1 MFMKKGNYTI
11 GNDKITI
18 IDIVAINNFINL
30 YNIYL
35 DMKKDYDS
43 CVDSLNARFS
53 IDKQKDIIQEIYLKI
68 LQTNMENLNNLSSKE
83 NSEEAKN
90 RIVELR
96 KFSTK
101 IKKYKNLLSILNISD
116 NDTFSKFISFKSL
129 REIENEVREK
139 YTKCNEAYIMTI
151 SNEIYSNQDEVLR
164 KKINDLYDELVSV
177 KKYMEILAQYEDKL
191 KKSSNLMG
199 LFLKSNMNKK
209 LKEELKKDTN
219 RNFSDL
225 SSKSGDISVL
235 IGNEICKYS
244 KYILPISTFTEKI
257 YDDAMKALN
266 KFDEP
271 EDEIQI
277 SQNVSIVNNN
287 SEIQK
292 LRKLYDEYGVD
303 SYYLEPSSALWYL
316 NYNEALVKLKFCED
330 YYMKNNNCSAA
341 GTYFQVEV
349 LYMNSIEFKNKFD
362 KDLSEF
368 VDKYTKQE
376 IIIEN
381 ENSNIRYQKVM

>member
-1 MFMKKGNYTI
+1 MKKGNYTI

-90 RIVELR
+90 KIVELR

-101 IKKYKNLLSILNISD
+101 IKKYKNLLSMLNISD

-164 KKINDLYDELVSV
+164 KNINDLYDELVSV
-177 KKYMEILAQYEDKL
+177 KKYMEILTQYEDKL

-199 LFLKSNMNKK
+199 LFVKSNMNKK

-257 YDDAMKALN
+257 YDDAMEALN
-266 KFDEP
+266 KFDET

-277 SQNVSIVNNN
+277 SQKVSIVNIN
-287 SEIQK
+287 SDIQK
-292 LRKLYDEYGVD
+292 LKELYAVYGVD

-330 YYMKNNNCSAA
+330 YYMQNNNCSAA
-341 GTYFQVEV
+341 GTAFQAEV
-349 LYMNSIEFKNKFD
+349 LYMNSIEFKTKFD
-362 KDLSEF
+362 KDMSEL
-368 VDKYTKQE
+368 VDKYLGQK

-381 ENSNIRYQKVM
+381 DNNNIHYQKVI

>member
-1 MFMKKGNYTI
+1 MKKGIYTV

-35 DMKKDYDS
+35 EMKKDYDS

-90 RIVELR
+90 KIVELR

-101 IKKYKNLLSILNISD
+101 IKRYKNLLSMLNISD

-164 KKINDLYDELVSV
+164 KNINDLYDELVSV

-341 GTYFQVEV
+341 GTSFQVEV
-349 LYMNSIEFKNKFD
+349 LYMNSIEFKTKFD

-368 VDKYTKQE
+368 VDKYTQQE

-381 ENSNIRYQKVM
+381 ENSNIHYQKVM

>member
-1 MFMKKGNYTI
+1 
-11 GNDKITI
+11 
-18 IDIVAINNFINL
+18 
-30 YNIYL
+30 
-35 DMKKDYDS
+35 
-43 CVDSLNARFS
+43 
-53 IDKQKDIIQEIYLKI
+53 
-68 LQTNMENLNNLSSKE
+68 MENLNNLSSKE

-90 RIVELR
+90 KIVELR

-101 IKKYKNLLSILNISD
+101 IKKYKNLLSMLNISD

-164 KKINDLYDELVSV
+164 KNINDLYDELVSV

-191 KKSSNLMG
+191 KKSSNLMS
-199 LFLKSNMNKK
+199 LFVKSNMNKK

-225 SSKSGDISVL
+225 SLKSGDISVL

-244 KYILPISTFTEKI
+244 KYILPISTFTERI

-292 LRKLYDEYGVD
+292 
-303 SYYLEPSSALWYL
+303 
-316 NYNEALVKLKFCED
+316 
-330 YYMKNNNCSAA
+330 
-341 GTYFQVEV
+341 
-349 LYMNSIEFKNKFD
+349 SISKIKI
-362 KDLSEF
+362 L
-368 VDKYTKQE
+368 
-376 IIIEN
+376 
-381 ENSNIRYQKVM
+381 